1 MGVPY
6 TGEVMV
12 DGVATANVFTW
23 EDKNGNGVQEE
34 GEVPIPFITT
44 SVVYPDALTAAD
56 GWGYPWFI

>member
-1 MGVPY
+1 
-6 TGEVMV
+6 MV

-56 GWGYPWFI
+56 GWGYRWFI